1 MKIKYYISLLMTL
14 MLALGACKKSD
25 GTGDNNTTTPTVTK
39 YLTHSV
45 VISKLPSATFVTT
58 VTDITYDAKKQK
70 KTEKINDITYEY
82 TYNDNGTLSS
92 STQRSGDGSGLRYYS
107 EYTYAGGLLTHTSRK
122 LYRNNVEADDQINDY
137 VYDGNNR
144 LAEDHYPLGGVR
156 LYTYD
161 SKNNVIK
168 IEDRRLDGT
177 VTTVNTYDANNRKIT
192 TSQTSTVSGLT
203 PTSATYTYDS
213 HDNNIKSISTTGTN
227 TVTVNKTYVYD
238 ADGYM
243 TSFTGDDGSN
253 GTYTYST
260 L

>member
-1 MKIKYYISLLMTL
+1 MKAKHYINVLMGL
-14 MLALGACKKSD
+14 ILVLSACKKS
-25 GTGDNNTTTPTVTK
+25 GSSGDNTTPTVTK

-45 VISKLPSATFVTT
+45 VVIKLPSATFVTT

-70 KTEKINDITYEY
+70 KTEKIDNFTYDY
-82 TYNDNGTLSS
+82 NYNDNGTLSS
-92 STQRSGDGSGLRYYS
+92 STQRVGDGNGLRYYS
-107 EYTYAGGLLTHTSRK
+107 EYTYTGGLLTHVSRK
-122 LYRNNVEADDQINDY
+122 MYKNNLEVDDQINDY

-144 LAEDHYPLGGVR
+144 LAEDHYTGGNVR

-168 IEDRRLDGT
+168 IEDRRIDGT
-177 VTTVNTYDANNRKIT
+177 ITTVNTYDANNRKIT

-203 PTSATYTYDS
+203 PTSATYSYDS
-213 HDNNIKSISTTGTN
+213 HDNIIKSVSTTGTH
-227 TVTVNKTYVYD
+227 TVTVNNTYVYD
-238 ADGYM
+238 ADGYK
-243 TSFTGDDGSN
+243 TSFTGDDGTS